1 MKLKELLS
9 LRKLS
14 DLLDIYKYYFNNN
27 DLNKKK
33 DIIEAINNKILNEET
48 IYEIFFILNKKEI
61 NILKRGITIKITKN
75 NVANILNINS
85 FGCGYIDGDSFII
98 PSDISYMVNNISN
111 NISKEIYELYHY
123 ILGIKIYA
131 CNMWSIFNESDLFK
145 LFILNE
151 KYKNAYIDDFISLYR
166 KITSEYNVSNLIFYP
181 KSNIENIKVANKIIY
196 PKYSELIEYIDCKFI
211 SNKYLDE
218 LEKMALNKL
227 NLIETEMF
235 LREIYNFCI
244 SNNDVLKGTQIVNN
258 YFNNKLDNNINLLA
272 NLVVKLYYNTPKSY
286 LQGNY
291 ILRKG

>member
-1 MKLKELLS
+1 MTLKELLS

-14 DLLDIYKYYFNNN
+14 DLLDIYKYYFNNDN
-27 DLNKKK
+27 NLNKKK
-33 DIIEAINNKILNEET
+33 DLIEAINNKILKEET

-98 PSDISYMVNNISN
+98 PSDISYIVNNISN
-111 NISKEIYELYHY
+111 NISKEKYELYHY

-131 CNMWSIFNESDLFK
+131 CNMWSIFNESDVFK

-151 KYKNAYIDDFISLYR
+151 KFKNTYIDDFISAYR
-166 KITSEYNVSNLIFYP
+166 KITSEYNVSNLVFYP
-181 KSNIENIKVANKIIY
+181 KVKGTDTKTDNKIRY
-196 PKYSELIEYIDCKFI
+196 PKYKELIEYVDCKFI

-218 LEKMALNKL
+218 LKKIALNKL

-244 SNNDVLKGTQIVNN
+244 SNNDVLKGTKIVNN
-258 YFNNKLDNNINLLA
+258 YFNYRLDDNINKLA
-272 NLVVKLYYNTPKSY
+272 NLVVRLYYNTPKSY
-286 LQGNY
+286 
-291 ILRKG
+291 

>member
-1 MKLKELLS
+1 MTLKELLS

-14 DLLDIYKYYFNNN
+14 DLLDIYKYYYNNN

-33 DIIEAINNKILNEET
+33 DLIEAINNKILQEDT
-48 IYEIFFILNKKEI
+48 LYEIFFILNNKEI
-61 NILKRGITIKITKN
+61 NILKKGITIKITKS
-75 NVANILNINS
+75 NVANILNIYS

-98 PSDISYMVNNISN
+98 PSDISYIVNNISN
-111 NISKEIYELYHY
+111 NIPKEKQELYHY

-131 CNMWSIFNESDLFK
+131 CNMWSIFNENDIFK

-151 KYKNAYIDDFISLYR
+151 KYKNTYIDDFISIYR
-166 KITSEYNVSNLIFYP
+166 KITSEYNVSNLVFYP
-181 KSNIENIKVANKIIY
+181 KVRGSNIQIDNKIRY
-196 PKYSELIEYIDCKFI
+196 PKYKELIEYIDCKFI

-218 LEKMALNKL
+218 LEKIALNKL

-258 YFNNKLDNNINLLA
+258 YFNYRLDDSVKILA

-291 ILRKG
+291 FLR